1 MKLTRLDANEKNA
14 VKTLIEL
21 MPNTDKDLLLTI
33 VDFVIEETLVMSVF
47 ISYLETKAY
56 NNEGKNMVRI
66 KFYLDPSI
74 ERVVFFN
81 KGIINALVDDL
92 EGYFNGKFCNEAIKV
107 TVKDRDVFEITI
119 SLDTVLIP
127 Q

>member
-1 MKLTRLDANEKNA
+1 MKLTRLDANEKNV

-33 VDFVIEETLVMSVF
+33 VDFVIEETLVMSTF

-56 NNEGKNMVRI
+56 KCKDENIVKIR
-66 KFYLDPSI
+66 FYLDPSI
-74 ERVVFFN
+74 ERIIFIN
-81 KGIINALVDDL
+81 QGILNVIAYDL